1 MTAGGWPSRNIDVE
15 LQGSDP
21 GWIGTLF
28 HHLRTLMVE
37 NASLNFWLW
46 FLEAGGFC
54 VVSLLVPSDL
64 CRYLAREMAS
74 EEKVAAIVEGGDG
87 DAKGADDAAAADADA
102 DATIAAAAPPATAL
116 TTHDLGDGVTLVV
129 SPPADYNGTS
139 DSAKVS

>member
-1 MTAGGWPSRNIDVE
+1 MCQSIILLNLSPVR
-15 LQGSDP
+15 LC
-21 GWIGTLF
+21 
-28 HHLRTLMVE
+28 LRYLK
-37 NASLNFWLW
+37 
-46 FLEAGGFC
+46 
-54 VVSLLVPSDL
+54 
-64 CRYLAREMAS
+64 LAREMAS